1 MKGREKRRRVKLKR
15 KIHLSMPDG
24 EGGVYGVEKVE
35 KFLKGKKSDLKPGE
49 ISKDF
54 NLLSEFHK
62 KHF

>member
-1 MKGREKRRRVKLKR
+1 MEGRKKRNRVKLKR
-15 KIHLSMPDG
+15 KIYLSMPDG
-24 EGGVYGVEKVE
+24 EGGAYEIEKVE
-35 KFLKGKKSDLKPGE
+35 KFLKDKKSDLKPDE